1 MKDLRNYCV
10 IMAGGI
16 GARFWPVSRVA
27 RPKQFLSYGFS
38 GLSFLK
44 MAYNRALAVVPEEN
58 IIVVSLER
66 YRDLVMKELPEL
78 PSANLL
84 LEPFNRNTA
93 SCIAYATYSILQR
106 DPQAVVLVM
115 PSDQEIDDEG
125 SFASTVMRGLDYAA
139 GHDVLVTLGVLPT
152 RPDTNFGYIQ
162 TDGPMIDGSPVRVK
176 TFTEKP
182 DRETAQAFIDSG
194 EFLWNAGIFIWK
206 AKVIAEE
213 IDKCAPEISAHWS
226 GWRQSVGSPWEKEYL
241 EGIYPDMPRT
251 SIDYAVMEKSDR
263 VMAIPAFF
271 DWADLGN
278 WESMYE
284 YFDLR
289 DHNGNAVRTGGKVLS
304 RDNERSIIFSS
315 RKDKLVA
322 VKGLDDF
329 MVIDMDDV
337 LMICPRD
344 EKSLRDFLSE
354 LSLPEYEEY
363 R

>member
-1 MKDLRNYCV
+1 MKDPRHYCV

-16 GARFWPVSRVA
+16 GARFWPVSRSS
-27 RPKQFLSYGFS
+27 RPKQFLRYAFS
-38 GLSFLK
+38 EVSFLK
-44 MAYNRALAVVPEEN
+44 MAYSRALDVVPKEN
-58 IIVVSLER
+58 ILVVSLER
-66 YRDLVMKELPEL
+66 YRSLVLQELPGL
-78 PSANLL
+78 DQSNLL

-106 DPQAVVLVM
+106 DSQAVVLVM
-115 PSDQEIDDEG
+115 PSDQVIEDSDQ
-125 SFASTVMRGLDYAA
+125 FRSTVLRGLDYAA
-139 GHDVLVTLGVLPT
+139 EHDELVTLGILPT

-162 TDGPMIDGSPVRVK
+162 TCGPILDGRPVRVK

-182 DRETAQAFIDSG
+182 DRQTAQAFIDSG

-206 AKVIAEE
+206 ASVIAEE
-213 IDKCAPEISAHWS
+213 LELRAPEIAAHWAA
-226 GWRQSVGSPWEKEYL
+226 WRLHVGLPSEREYL
-241 EGIYPDMPRT
+241 EYIYPDMPRT

-271 DWADLGN
+271 DWTDLGN

-284 YFDLR
+284 YFAVR
-289 DHNGNAVRTGGKVLS
+289 DNNGNAIRTGGKVLS
-304 RDNERSIIFSS
+304 RDNKGTVIFSS
-315 RKDKLVA
+315 KDGKLVA
-322 VKGLDDF
+322 VKGLRDF
-329 MVIDMDDV
+329 VVVDTDDV

-344 EKSLRDFLSE
+344 EKSFGDFLSE